1 MTCSKGT
8 GPSSQGTQGA
18 HARCQAGDWFT
29 APSPWPTEAVALV
42 THSAG
47 EETEARSQ
55 QREEPGPSLRLS
67 PEGRAYP
74 SDAKAV
80 SPKAPPEPCATFRWD
95 PHEGGCSQP
104 LSCRHTAWPSPEGD
118 HS

>member
-80 SPKAPPEPCATFRWD
+80 SPKAPPEP
-95 PHEGGCSQP
+95 
-104 LSCRHTAWPSPEGD
+104 
-118 HS
+118 